1 MTVAA
6 QSANLF
12 AAHPAYR
19 TQSINYVGSK
29 ARLLPHILRLVGK
42 TGAKRV
48 LDGFSGSTRVSQ
60 ALAYSGYRVICND
73 TAPWSEVLATC
84 YLSNTKQR
92 EAYQPLIDHLN
103 ALRPRDGWFTQ
114 HYGGAPNGGCSVQA
128 DGLKRP
134 WQIHNTR
141 KLDAIREEI
150 EQLRLDRVSK
160 CLALTSLMLALD
172 RVDNALGHYSSYLR
186 DWSPRSYKPLELH
199 APQVRPME
207 RAHRVFRQDI
217 FALLDRMASD
227 LIYLDPPY
235 GSNNAKMPASRVRY
249 ACYYHIWKTVCL
261 FDKPELFGRVK
272 RRKDSSDRQSGSPFE
287 DFRQD
292 SNGAYMAAHAIAR
305 LVARARAPW
314 LVFSYSS
321 GGRVPY
327 RDIYAILSDF
337 GEVREALKI
346 NHQRNVMTYMNS
358 TQEWVNDAS
367 EANYEYLFLAR
378 RHGA

>member
-1 MTVAA
+1 MTGAA
-6 QSANLF
+6 PSADLLGSQ
-12 AAHPAYR
+12 PTYQ

-29 ARLLPHILRLVGK
+29 AKLLSHILRLIGK
-42 TGAKRV
+42 TRVKRV
-48 LDGFSGSTRVSQ
+48 VDGFSGSTRVSQ
-60 ALAYSGYRVICND
+60 ALAYAGYQVVCND

-84 YLSNTKQR
+84 YLSNTKRR

-103 ALRPRDGWFTQ
+103 ACRPRAGWFTQ

-150 EQLRLDRVSK
+150 EALRLDKVSK

-186 DWSPRSYKPLELH
+186 HWSPRSYKPLVLQV
-199 APQVRPME
+199 PQVRPATA
-207 RAHRVFRQDI
+207 AHQVLRQDI
-217 FALLDRMASD
+217 FALLAKVEGD
-227 LIYLDPPY
+227 LVYLDPPY

-261 FDKPELFGRVK
+261 FDRPALFGKVK
-272 RRKDSSDRQSGSPFE
+272 RRKDSTDRQSSSPFE

-292 SNGAYMAAHAIAR
+292 GTGAYIARHAIAR
-305 LVARARAPW
+305 LVARVRAPW

-327 RDIYAILSDF
+327 QDIYTILSDY
-337 GEVREALKI
+337 GEVREALQI

-358 TQEWVNDAS
+358 TRAWVNDTS
-367 EANYEYLFLAR
+367 DANYEYLFLVR
-378 RHGA
+378 KNN